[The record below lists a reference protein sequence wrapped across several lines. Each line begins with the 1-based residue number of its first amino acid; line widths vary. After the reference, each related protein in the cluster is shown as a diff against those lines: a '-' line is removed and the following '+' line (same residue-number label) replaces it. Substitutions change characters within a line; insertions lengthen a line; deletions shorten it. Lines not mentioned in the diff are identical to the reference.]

1 MYFSI
6 EKLSNQLYNK
16 VREFV
21 SIMYLREVSK
31 NIILFIFWEVCFM
44 AKYTIVDKET
54 CIACGACGAAAP
66 DIYDYDDE
74 GIAFVT
80 LDDNEGIVEVPD
92 VLIDDMMDAREGCP
106 TDSIKVADEPFDGN
120 PTKFE

>member
-1 MYFSI
+1 
-6 EKLSNQLYNK
+6 
-16 VREFV
+16 
-21 SIMYLREVSK
+21 
-31 NIILFIFWEVCFM
+31 M

-74 GIAFVT
+74 GI
-80 LDDNEGIVEVPD
+80 VEIPD
-92 VLIDDMMDAREGCP
+92 VLIDDMMDAFEGCP
-106 TDSIKVADEPFDGN
+106 TDSIKVADEPFEGN

>member
-1 MYFSI
+1 MRDAFLMHFGNDKI
-6 EKLSNQLYNK
+6 
-16 VREFV
+16 
-21 SIMYLREVSK
+21 YLF
-31 NIILFIFWEVCFM
+31 NFWEVFYM

-80 LDDNEGIVEVPD
+80 LDDNQGIVEIPD
-92 VLIDDMMDAREGCP
+92 VLLDDMMDAFEGCP
-106 TDSIKVADEPFDGN
+106 TDSIKVADEAFDGDAL
-120 PTKFE
+120 KFE